1 MNGSV
6 ISVVLVAVSFALLA
20 FALAYIIVS
29 TVMADR
35 IAAEKRIEE
44 LNLKEGDAADLAL
57 VKNESKRSQRRK
69 KKTKSNAE
77 ERLGTVIYKELQS
90 ADIKMRPEE
99 FLLIWVLLIFI
110 PGSLVGMFVGNV
122 VLALA
127 LIVAGL
133 ALPIIY
139 IKVKQKQRV
148 KKFEEQLSD
157 SLMICCSC
165 LRSGLSFTQA
175 METIA
180 QDMDAPIST
189 EFALTIKEMNMG
201 YSMDEALENL
211 ARRIKSRYV
220 ELMVSAV
227 LVQRQTGGNLSRI
240 LENISD
246 TIKEKMKLQKQLK
259 TATASGKTSGIIVG
273 AMPIV
278 ILGMF
283 SLVNYD
289 FVRVLFEETR
299 GNIVLLVAAGLE
311 IMAFVAVKKITTIK
325 M

>member
-6 ISVVLVAVSFALLA
+6 ISVVLVAVSFALLV
-20 FALAYIIVS
+20 FALAYIIVG
-29 TVMADR
+29 TIMADK

-57 VKNESKRSQRRK
+57 VKNESKRSQRKKRK
-69 KKTKSNAE
+69 NKSNAE

-110 PGSLVGMFVGNV
+110 PGSLVGMFIGNV
-122 VLALA
+122 VLAMG

-133 ALPIIY
+133 ALPIVY

-148 KKFEEQLSD
+148 KHFEEQLSD

-180 QDMDAPIST
+180 HDMDAPIST

-211 ARRIKSRYV
+211 ARRIKSKYV

-273 AMPIV
+273 AMPVI
-278 ILGMF
+278 ILGLF

-289 FVRVLFEETR
+289 FVKVLFEETR
-299 GNIVLLVAAGLE
+299 GNIVLAVAAGLE
-311 IMAFVAVKKITTIK
+311 LMAFVAVKKITTIK